1 MEYLILL
8 PFMILMG
15 FLFAKHINSS
25 NNNNSSKSS
34 ITRID
39 DKNWIVNNEFV
50 SFEEDTP
57 LKRFQQEQ
65 EDRKHYQAY
74 ERDKLQKDRE
84 RLWKD
89 WMKTKQA
96 INKYPDLKNCVSDEK
111 LNSITAKYEHY
122 LKMCNKLEEYMILTK
137 EEFLIKEENPA
148 FCVDF
153 TNMLWIRTPIGC
165 YTIFNEKNAKYAH
178 GKMDELI
185 SQEFKEKWY

>member
-15 FLFAKHINSS
+15 FLFAQHINSS
-25 NNNNSSKSS
+25 NDDKSSKTSS
-34 ITRID
+34 TRIN
-39 DKNWIVNNEFV
+39 DKNWIINNKFV

-74 ERDKLQKDRE
+74 AREKLQKDKE
-84 RLWKD
+84 RLWKE

-96 INKYPDLKNCVSDEK
+96 IDKFPDLKNCITIDK
-111 LNSITAKYEHY
+111 LDGITEKYEHY
-122 LKMCNKLEEYMILTK
+122 LKMCNKLKEDMILSK

-148 FCVDF
+148 LCVDF
-153 TNMLWIRTPIGC
+153 TNTVEIRNPIGC

>member
-8 PFMILMG
+8 PFMVLMG

-34 ITRID
+34 ITKID

-74 ERDKLQKDRE
+74 ERDKLQRDRE

-96 INKYPDLKNCVSDEK
+96 IDKYPDLKNCVSDEK
-111 LNSITAKYEHY
+111 LNSITNEYEHY
-122 LKMCNKLEEYMILTK
+122 LKMCDKLKEDMILTK
-137 EEFLIKEENPA
+137 EEFLIKKENPA
-148 FCVDF
+148 LCVDF
-153 TNMLWIRTPIGC
+153 TNILCIRNPIGC
-165 YTIFNEKNAKYAH
+165 YTIFDKKNAKYAH

-185 SQEFKEKWY
+185 SQEFKKKWY